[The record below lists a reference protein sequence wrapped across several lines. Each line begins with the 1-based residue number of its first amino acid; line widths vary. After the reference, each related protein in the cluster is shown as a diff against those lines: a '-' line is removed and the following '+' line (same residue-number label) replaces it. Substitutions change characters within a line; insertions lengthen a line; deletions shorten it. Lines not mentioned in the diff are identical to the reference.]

1 MRYENS
7 ITSLSWI
14 PSEAIQGTT
23 RLPFEVGMAHYD
35 PPPPETVKD
44 LEALRDADRFRFA
57 NVLDAWVEADQL
69 ERGAL
74 DELSKGHRR
83 EGRRRTKSARD

>member
-1 MRYENS
+1 MRHQSS

-14 PSEAIQGTT
+14 PSEAVEGSMRI
-23 RLPFEVGMAHYD
+23 PFDAGMAHYD
-35 PPPPETVKD
+35 PPPPETIKD
-44 LEALRDADRFRFA
+44 LEALRDADRFRFS